1 MNAAQLMD
9 EQYRYQR
16 YVYDWSRKYY
26 LLGRDSLLKEIK
38 MGFND
43 NLLESERFDWC
54 HINQM
59 NRNYKFYN

>member
-26 LLGRDSLLKEIK
+26 LLGRNSLLKEIK
-38 MGFND
+38 MGFNRP
-43 NLLESERFDWC
+43 LS
-54 HINQM
+54 
-59 NRNYKFYN
+59 